1 MLVIRAL
8 LAFALLVLPVR
19 AWAMDANVPC
29 ESPSVFSSAAVN
41 VVVLPYSLP
50 ASFNATTSA
59 VGEQL
64 GAMVQLETV
73 LSIAKY
79 GSIGVVQLIGNT
91 RQECTPEIVLDKLT
105 GKTGGAREKMRP
117 GAALILIWG
126 RIFESG
132 PDLYLQS
139 YIRFLRLG
147 VEESIDLAVRD
158 RTLKG
163 TLSTQAF
170 ACAPR
175 KIAIR
180 DISDIQR
187 QFAAA
192 RLLHAKPDAA
202 SPVVKMPEGRGPFSY
217 WITSLQGDWV
227 QLQPMDRST
236 PSDRKLAP
244 GWLQVRAADA
254 QWSLRRQMPELY
266 FIEAVAGYLTARTRT
281 NSATVVDT
289 ALQYADTAL
298 TRYLDAWG
306 ANAVLGGDPAANGTP
321 LAVGVPRQLRGFVAL
336 LRGRGSDA
344 ALTEARTQFERAAAL
359 TPHSSH
365 ARNLVTMTRV
375 AQTYRQPSADQPPRR
390 FIDDWRGLLG
400 SDPDNRNIL
409 TNLGAIYDLVLST
422 VPGAP
427 SSWNLSV
434 AERDLIVKQRERL
447 KALFPRT

>member
-1 MLVIRAL
+1 MLVTRVL
-8 LAFALLVLPVR
+8 LALTLLIVPSR

-29 ESPSVFSSAAVN
+29 ESPSVFSGAAVN

-50 ASFNATTSA
+50 ASFKATTSE

-91 RQECTPEIVLDKLT
+91 RQECTPDIVLDKLT
-105 GKTGGAREKMRP
+105 GKVGGAREKMKP
-117 GAALILIWG
+117 GAGLILIWG

-139 YIRFLRLG
+139 YIRFLRMG
-147 VEESIDLAVRD
+147 ADESIDLTVRD

-175 KIAIR
+175 KIAIK
-180 DISDIQR
+180 DVTDIQR

-192 RLLHAKPDAA
+192 RLLHAKPDAS

-217 WITSLQGDWV
+217 WITSVQGDWV
-227 QLQPMDRST
+227 QLQPMDRNT
-236 PSDRKLAP
+236 ASDRKLAP
-244 GWLQVRAADA
+244 GWLQVRATDA

-266 FIEAVAGYLTARTRT
+266 FIEGVAGYLTARVRS
-281 NSATVVDT
+281 NSAAVVDA
-289 ALQYADTAL
+289 ALQSAESAL
-298 TRYLDAWG
+298 TRYLDGWG
-306 ANAVLGGDPAANGTP
+306 ANAVLGNDASGNGTP
-321 LAVGVPRQLRGFVAL
+321 LALGVPRQLRGFVAL

-344 ALTEARTQFERAAAL
+344 ALTEARTQFERAATL

-365 ARNLVTMTRV
+365 ARNLVTMARV
-375 AQTYRQPSADQPPRR
+375 AQSYRQPSADQPPRR
-390 FIDDWRGLLG
+390 FIDDLRGLLG
-400 SDPDNRNIL
+400 NDPDNVMIL
-409 TNLGAIYDLVLST
+409 ANLGAIYDLVLSA

-434 AERDLIVKQRERL
+434 ADRGELVKQRESL
-447 KALFPRT
+447 KALFRRT